1 MKHIKLTSWEV
12 NIILVG
18 LDHIKDEII
27 ENESQEQD
35 LTNLYIEL
43 KGFLLDSVDD
53 KMDFPVKHQDIVLL
67 SMATT
72 EIFLLHNDL
81 TKFGENDTKFSL
93 DIVKQCQNIIN
104 KLMKG

>member
-1 MKHIKLTSWEV
+1 MKHLQLTSWEV

-72 EIFLLHNDL
+72 EIFC
-81 TKFGENDTKFSL
+81 ENDTKFSL